1 MAVFGTAHLF
11 PILVCQFFDIPNSP
25 FLKSEDPVIKF
36 EELNQLLSL

>member
-1 MAVFGTAHLF
+1 MAVLCTALLF
-11 PILVCQFFDIPNSP
+11 PVLVCKLFYVPYRP